1 LHKKLKMDN
10 FITIMTFTYPAK
22 LAVLRTRLEADGI
35 ECRVLD
41 ELTVQTNPFFSN
53 AIGGIKLQVRESDVQ
68 KAAAILKAGGYIKDE
83 DLQPPQTPNKVNN
96 ATARIP
102 LLKKL
107 RPELRLMLLV
117 AMAVLLIMGIIYFA
131 TLPSTLERLTKQPW
145 CVEQIIY
152 NGKAYT
158 PNTIVYIRLV
168 DANGE
173 EYCPESID
181 IGKYG
186 IIRLPGFN
194 SWAVH
199 GKWVLD
205 GKSLQIS
212 QTDTF
217 DFVYNG
223 VYDINF
229 SRNRLTLKSKQ
240 TTIYCYPK
248 IYSYNFPF

>member
-1 LHKKLKMDN
+1 MDN

-41 ELTVQTNPFFSN
+41 ELTPYSY
-53 AIGGIKLQVRESDVQ
+53 AIGGVKLQVRESDVQ

-83 DLQPPQTPNKVNN
+83 DLQPPQTPNKINN

-131 TLPSTLERLTKQPW
+131 TFPSTLERLTKQSW

-152 NGKAYT
+152 NEKAYT
-158 PNTIVYIRLV
+158 PNTVNDSHFRGVLIGV
-168 DANGE
+168 NE
-173 EYCPESID
+173 EELCQESID
-181 IGKYG
+181 IDKYG
-186 IIRLPGFN
+186 TIKLPGFN
-194 SWAVH
+194 SRSVY

-240 TTIYCYPK
+240 TTIYCYPR
-248 IYSYNFPF
+248 IFSYNFPF